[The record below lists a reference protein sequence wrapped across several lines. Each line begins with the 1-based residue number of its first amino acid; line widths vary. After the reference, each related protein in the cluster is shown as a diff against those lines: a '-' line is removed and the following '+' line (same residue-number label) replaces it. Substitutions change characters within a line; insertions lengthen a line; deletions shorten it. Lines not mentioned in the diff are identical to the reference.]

1 MTEPH
6 RHSTGITL
14 TGGSLRPCIS
24 ILLRRAPVET
34 TPQVSAKASGPRS
47 AERRVHA
54 SGDYTGCCVTQ
65 RNVSHH
71 IHCNL
76 RVRCSELV
84 RGIASA
90 AILLA
95 RSGKSVPRRR
105 DRWLCGS
112 SLRAQADGGRRVH
125 RHRIVALAEPGGDDS
140 RGLLADLSGRSL
152 LRALVCQITRS
163 NPLHGGTSTLG
174 GSLGR
179 SRRRRSY
186 GTVDVMVSNCLEAA
200 RPLWLGFIPPPP
212 CSPRTLRAGRSI
224 LNRDFIPFPVC

>member
-174 GSLGR
+174 GSLGPEPEEEVVRNSGCDGLELPR
-179 SRRRRSY
+179 S
-186 GTVDVMVSNCLEAA
+186 GTAFVA
-200 RPLWLGFIPPPP
+200 RVHPATALFTTH
-212 CSPRTLRAGRSI
+212 SPGRS
-224 LNRDFIPFPVC
+224 LNS